1 MLGMMGYEAR
11 IAPYLLAFLNP
22 IGQNYKSYFTS
33 VCPVDHPVNH
43 D

>member
-11 IAPYLLAFLNP
+11 IAPYHLAFLKVA
-22 IGQNYKSYFTS
+22 GQNHKSYFTP
-33 VCPVDHPVNH
+33 VCLVNHPVNH